1 MLRPAVRR
9 RAIDGVAAAGREG
22 QEHMSIE
29 GIVIGLLG
37 VVLGAAFCVAGFRY
51 FMLLLPIWGLFVGF
65 MVGAGAT
72 AALLGEGFLAS
83 VLGIVVGIVVALL
96 FALLSWFYW
105 WGAVIVVAGSLGF
118 WITHW
123 LLVVIGFSSD
133 AVITTLIAA
142 AGGVVVAIVAFL
154 ANTPKYVAILLT
166 AFAGAAWLA
175 AGIALFLGV
184 IKPEDLP
191 DGALAAVYTQGWLW
205 ILIWALAGAAG
216 VVAQLQ
222 MTARMEQDLV
232 AAYEGRRHF

>member
-1 MLRPAVRR
+1 
-9 RAIDGVAAAGREG
+9 
-22 QEHMSIE
+22 MSIE
-29 GIVIGLLG
+29 GIVIGLIG
-37 VVLGAAFCVAGFRY
+37 VVLGAVFCVAGFRW

-72 AALLGEGFLAS
+72 ATLLGEGFLAS
-83 VLGIVVGIVVALL
+83 ALGIVVGIVVALL

-105 WGAVIVVAGSLGF
+105 WGAVLVVAGSLGYVVA
-118 WITHW
+118 HW
-123 LLVVIGFSSD
+123 LLVAIGFNGDGWLTVGISIVAGL
-133 AVITTLIAA
+133 AV
-142 AGGVVVAIVAFL
+142 GVVAFL
-154 ANTPKYVAILLT
+154 INAPKYVAILLT

-175 AGIALFLGV
+175 AGIALFLGL

-191 DGALAAVYTQGWLW
+191 NGALAAVYTQGWLW

-232 AAYEGRRHF
+232 AAYGGRKPF